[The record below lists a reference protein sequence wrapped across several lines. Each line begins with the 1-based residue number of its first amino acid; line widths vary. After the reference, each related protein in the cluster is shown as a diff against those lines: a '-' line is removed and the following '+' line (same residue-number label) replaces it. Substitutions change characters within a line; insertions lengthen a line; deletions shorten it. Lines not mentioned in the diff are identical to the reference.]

1 MILLLQHPVI
11 KNCHLLP
18 YNYALL
24 LLKKGTPHFL
34 PYQNQQMGSSRTLV
48 HKKPCMKLSRVP
60 VSRKVNLVLHRKFRD
75 DPVGYDLAIPG
86 NDRVPSYTP
95 EFEECTV
102 ETSPSTLA
110 ILKNFK
116 GTIMMICLAASSVSW
131 FPTSSFPSICWWIHT
146 FLFWRNLRKKS
157 PSITPVIFLKPY
169 VKLCHQWRWCI
180 MNWYLIMMI
189 LMMQSFYLWIA
200 GRLLWFWIGILSPL
214 HQVPPLQ
221 AMRNA
226 LFGRPV
232 IFIPI
237 IGHLANQTCTCS
249 TSCATKI
256 EHKKHFTV
264 DPTEKCKNHPKLFWL
279 ENTCCKA
286 TSTK

>member
-1 MILLLQHPVI
+1 MVPPSASTLLPCAMTHLCMKLGPPSASTLLPCAMTHLSTNLDPAPLQSYITMILLLQHPVI

-60 VSRKVNLVLHRKFRD
+60 VSRKVNLVLCRKFRD

-95 EFEECTV
+95 DFEECTV

-169 VKLCHQWRWCI
+169 VKLCHQWR
-180 MNWYLIMMI
+180 
-189 LMMQSFYLWIA
+189 
-200 GRLLWFWIGILSPL
+200 
-214 HQVPPLQ
+214 
-221 AMRNA
+221 
-226 LFGRPV
+226 
-232 IFIPI
+232 
-237 IGHLANQTCTCS
+237 
-249 TSCATKI
+249 
-256 EHKKHFTV
+256 
-264 DPTEKCKNHPKLFWL
+264 
-279 ENTCCKA
+279 
-286 TSTK
+286 